1 MEPGRIG
8 TSVVDEAHAFLSY
21 THLDDEG
28 HDGAITELRKRLERS
43 VRVVTGDRGFTISQA
58 HDGITFGQHW
68 PSRLDEAL
76 AGARF
81 LVPVL
86 SPSFFR
92 SDPCRDELTKF
103 LELER
108 RAGGG
113 GPILPPFPR
122 PPPPAWQPARP
133 AAGPPRPG
141 HSGAPRRRLRAA
153 RP

>member
-8 TSVVDEAHAFLSY
+8 PSVVDEAHAFLSY

-43 VRVVTGDRGFTISQA
+43 VRVVTGDRSFTIFQD

-108 RAGGG
+108 RAGRSDL
-113 GPILPPFPR
+113 ILPIYLVT
-122 PPPPAWQPARP
+122 
-133 AAGPPRPG
+133 
-141 HSGAPRRRLRAA
+141 APVLDWAEVFVTDSPVLA
-153 RP
+153 VVL